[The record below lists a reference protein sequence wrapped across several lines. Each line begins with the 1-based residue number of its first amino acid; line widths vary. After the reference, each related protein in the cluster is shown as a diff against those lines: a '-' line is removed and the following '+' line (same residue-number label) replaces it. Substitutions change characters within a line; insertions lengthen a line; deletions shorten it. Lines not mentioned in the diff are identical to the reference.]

1 MIRNDRTQRPLCEG
15 TVPNLTTSGTTHEA
29 GLAHTERRK
38 LVVVHE
44 PLGRFPTDP
53 VNALFV
59 PARAQGEQRQY
70 LSLPTGEQPRAVRP
84 RRDTRIHGYWPYL
97 ILCPPIGAHL
107 VHCYA
112 ASYDLLLYSI
122 KGFCNI
128 GCLLSCLRQI
138 LSRAEGRDYLF
149 LDATDRFRA
158 LLLLKL
164 GYSSQYLLGKTSLDL
179 VYQERVRS
187 PGRKFHLR
195 YPYFSHPF
203 FDCGYLLLDCFMR
216 HLKSSNYFFFRNFEA
231 SRFNHAYGFSRT
243 RHYDIDR
250 TCLLYTSDA
259 ADDLLCV
266 DLGGRRII
274 KKKKKKTKK

>member
-15 TVPNLTTSGTTHEA
+15 TVPNLPTSGTTHEA

-59 PARAQGEQRQY
+59 SARA
-70 LSLPTGEQPRAVRP
+70 PGEQPRAVRP

-164 GYSSQYLLGKTSLDL
+164 GYSSQ
-179 VYQERVRS
+179 
-187 PGRKFHLR
+187 
-195 YPYFSHPF
+195 
-203 FDCGYLLLDCFMR
+203 
-216 HLKSSNYFFFRNFEA
+216 
-231 SRFNHAYGFSRT
+231 
-243 RHYDIDR
+243 
-250 TCLLYTSDA
+250 
-259 ADDLLCV
+259 
-266 DLGGRRII
+266 
-274 KKKKKKTKK
+274 